1 MSRFCSSPFQ
11 VIGEIK
17 KDSKIDIT
25 PKAFIHMAISFYSA
39 QPEEYGGS
47 VKSLEFSVANCL
59 ENWLRNHKLCIKIE
73 GDNMLFVKDK

>member
-17 KDSKIDIT
+17 NDSKIDIT

-39 QPEEYGGS
+39 QPEEYGDC
-47 VKSLEFSVANCL
+47 VKPLEFSVANCL
-59 ENWLRNHKLCIKIE
+59 ENWLKNHKLCIKIE
-73 GDNMLFVKDK
+73 NGQMLFVADK